1 MALELNSSKQP
12 FVKINSPKYNLKFP
26 FERNFD
32 LTDLMLFTKGD
43 EPYQHFANLRKNAPI
58 YFHETGPED
67 FEPGFWVLTKYKDI
81 EFVSKNQE
89 IFSSQLAGGT
99 ALTHGFEQQD
109 DLPLYRSTMDHMLSL
124 DGMLH
129 LSMRNPHMAFFN
141 PKYVSNLR
149 KKVELKVDQL
159 LNQIAPLGKC
169 NLVEAVSAEVPM
181 FTLCEMLGVPEE
193 DRSKIIEWMKFLE
206 MAQLIAATQA
216 AEKGDIEFS
225 EEHTQAAPDPALV
238 EMFTNMV
245 AEMFD
250 YGRTILETRRK
261 EPKDDLLSVI
271 ANIEVEGEKL
281 PNEYLDGSWLLI
293 IFAGNDTTRNS
304 ISGTMN
310 LLSENPAQKNL
321 VLNDKSLLP
330 NMVHESIRM
339 VSPVRF
345 MRRTTKC
352 DTQIG
357 DQEIGPNEKVSLWY
371 GAANRD
377 PEIFTD
383 PDKFDVTRENAKK
396 HLAFGY
402 GRHLCLGKH
411 TANMQLEVVYEKIFS
426 RFPEMEQDGEMILT
440 PNNFVNAIQDVPVKF
455 NPEK

>member
-43 EPYQHFANLRKNAPI
+43 EPYQHFANLRNNAPV

-67 FEPGFWVLTKYKDI
+67 SEPGFWVLTKYKDI

-129 LSMRNPHMAFFN
+129 LSMRNPHMAYFN

-159 LNQIAPLGKC
+159 LDQIAPLGRC

-193 DRSKIIEWMKFLE
+193 DRPKIIEWMKFLE

-225 EEHTQAAPDPALV
+225 EEHTQAAPDPALI

-250 YGRTILETRRK
+250 YGRTILESRRK
-261 EPKDDLLSVI
+261 DPKDDLLSVI
-271 ANIEVEGEKL
+271 ANIEIEGEKL
-281 PNEYLDGSWLLI
+281 PNEYLDGSCLLI

-310 LLSENPAQKNL
+310 LLSENPDQKNL

-339 VSPVRF
+339 VSPVRY

-377 PEIFTD
+377 PEIFTN
-383 PDKFDVTRENAKK
+383 PDKFDVTRENAKQ

>member
-32 LTDLMLFTKGD
+32 LTDLILFTKGD
-43 EPYQHFANLRKNAPI
+43 VPYQHFANLRNNAPV

-67 FEPGFWVLTKYKDI
+67 SEPGFWVLTKYKDI

-159 LNQIAPLGKC
+159 LDQIAPLGRC
-169 NLVEAVSAEVPM
+169 NLVDAVSAEVPM

-193 DRSKIIEWMKFLE
+193 DRPKIIEWMKFLE

-216 AEKGDIEFS
+216 AQKGDIEFS

-250 YGRTILETRRK
+250 YGRTILESRRK
-261 EPKDDLLSVI
+261 DPKDDLLSVI

-310 LLSENPAQKNL
+310 LLSENPDQKNL

-339 VSPVRF
+339 VSPVRY

-377 PEIFTD
+377 PEIFTN

>member
-159 LNQIAPLGKC
+159 LNQIAPLGRC

-193 DRSKIIEWMKFLE
+193 DRPKIIEWMKFLE

-225 EEHTQAAPDPALV
+225 EEQTQAAPDPALV

-250 YGRTILETRRK
+250 YGRTILESRRK
-261 EPKDDLLSVI
+261 DPKDDLLSVI

-310 LLSENPAQKNL
+310 LLSENPDQKNL

-339 VSPVRF
+339 VSPVRY

>member
-43 EPYQHFANLRKNAPI
+43 EPYQHFANLRNNAPV

-67 FEPGFWVLTKYKDI
+67 SEPGFWVLTKYKDI

-159 LNQIAPLGKC
+159 LDQIAPLGRC
-169 NLVEAVSAEVPM
+169 NLVETVSAEVPM

-193 DRSKIIEWMKFLE
+193 DRPKIIEWMKFLE

-250 YGRTILETRRK
+250 YGRTILESRRK
-261 EPKDDLLSVI
+261 DPKDDLLSVI

-310 LLSENPAQKNL
+310 LLSENPDQKNL

-339 VSPVRF
+339 VSPVRY

-357 DQEIGPNEKVSLWY
+357 DQEMGPNEKVSLWY

-377 PEIFTD
+377 PEIFTN

>member
-43 EPYQHFANLRKNAPI
+43 EPYQHFANLRNNAPV

-67 FEPGFWVLTKYKDI
+67 SEPGFWVLTKYKDI

-129 LSMRNPHMAFFN
+129 LSMRNPHMSFFN

-159 LNQIAPLGKC
+159 LDQIAPLGRC

-193 DRSKIIEWMKFLE
+193 DRPKIIEWMKFLE

-250 YGRTILETRRK
+250 YGRTILESRRK
-261 EPKDDLLSVI
+261 DPKDDLLSVI

-310 LLSENPAQKNL
+310 LLSENPDQKNL

-339 VSPVRF
+339 VSPVRY

-455 NPEK
+455 NPE

>member
-1 MALELNSSKQP
+1 MVLELNSSKQP
-12 FVKINSPKYNLKFP
+12 FVKINSPKYNLQFP

-43 EPYQHFANLRKNAPI
+43 EPYQHFANLRNNAPV

-67 FEPGFWVLTKYKDI
+67 SEPGFWVLTKYKDI

-129 LSMRNPHMAFFN
+129 LSMRNPHMSFFN

-159 LNQIAPLGKC
+159 LDQIAPLGRC

-193 DRSKIIEWMKFLE
+193 DRPKIIEWMKFLE

-250 YGRTILETRRK
+250 YGRTILESRRK
-261 EPKDDLLSVI
+261 DPKDDLLSVI

-310 LLSENPAQKNL
+310 LLSENPDQKNL
-321 VLNDKSLLP
+321 VLNDKNLLP

-339 VSPVRF
+339 VSPVRY

-455 NPEK
+455 IPK

>member
-43 EPYQHFANLRKNAPI
+43 EPYQHFANLRNNAPV

-67 FEPGFWVLTKYKDI
+67 SEPGFWVLTKYKDI

-159 LNQIAPLGKC
+159 LDQIAPLGRC
-169 NLVEAVSAEVPM
+169 NLVETVSAEVPM

-193 DRSKIIEWMKFLE
+193 DRPKIIEWMKFLE

-216 AEKGDIEFS
+216 AQKGDIEFS

-250 YGRTILETRRK
+250 YGRTILESRRK
-261 EPKDDLLSVI
+261 DPKDDLLSVI

-310 LLSENPAQKNL
+310 LLSENLDQKNL

-339 VSPVRF
+339 VSPVRY

-377 PEIFTD
+377 PEIFTN

>member
-1 MALELNSSKQP
+1 MALELNSTKQP
-12 FVKINSPKYNLKFP
+12 FVKINAPKYDLKFP

-32 LTDLMLFTKGD
+32 LTDLLLFTRVE
-43 EPYQHFANLRKNAPI
+43 EPYQHFANLREKAPI

-67 FEPGFWVLTKYKDI
+67 SEPGFWVLTKYKDI

-129 LSMRNPHMAFFN
+129 LSIRNPHMTFFN

-149 KKVELKVDQL
+149 KKVELKVDEL
-159 LNQIAPLGKC
+159 LDKIAPLGRC
-169 NLVEAVSAEVPM
+169 NLVDAVSAEVPM

-193 DRSKIIEWMKFLE
+193 DRPKIIEWMKFLE

-245 AEMFD
+245 SEMFD
-250 YGRTILETRRK
+250 YGRTILESRRK
-261 EPKDDLLSVI
+261 DPKDDLLSVI

-310 LLSENPAQKNL
+310 LLSENPDQKSL
-321 VLNDKSLLP
+321 VLNNKSLLP
-330 NMVHESIRM
+330 NMIHESIRM

-377 PEIFTD
+377 PEIFENPNKYD
-383 PDKFDVTRENAKK
+383 ITRENAKK

-411 TANMQLEVVYEKIFS
+411 TANMQLEVVYEKIFT
-426 RFPEMEQDGEMILT
+426 RFPEMEQDGDMILT

-455 NPEK
+455 NPKK

>member
-1 MALELNSSKQP
+1 MAIELNSSKQP
-12 FVKINSPKYNLKFP
+12 FVKINSPKYSLKFL

-32 LTDLMLFTKGD
+32 LTDLLLFTKGD
-43 EPYQHFANLRKNAPI
+43 EPYQHSANLRDKAPV
-58 YFHETGPED
+58 YFHETGVED
-67 FEPGFWVLTKYKDI
+67 SEPGFWVLTKYKDI

-129 LSMRNPHMAFFN
+129 LSMRNPHMTFFN

-159 LNQIAPLGKC
+159 LDQIAPLGRC

-193 DRSKIIEWMKFLE
+193 DRPKIIEWMKFLE

-225 EEHTQAAPDPALV
+225 QEHTQAAPDPALV

-250 YGRTILETRRK
+250 YGRTILESRRK
-261 EPKDDLLSVI
+261 DPKDDLLSVI

-310 LLSENPAQKNL
+310 LLSENPDQKNL

-339 VSPVRF
+339 VSPVRY

-377 PEIFTD
+377 PEIFTN
-383 PDKFDVTRENAKK
+383 PDKFDVARENAKK

-455 NPEK
+455 NPKK

>member
-1 MALELNSSKQP
+1 MALELNSTKQP
-12 FVKINSPKYNLKFP
+12 FVKINAPKYDLKFP

-32 LTDLMLFTKGD
+32 LTDLLLFTRVE
-43 EPYQHFANLRKNAPI
+43 EPYQHFANLREKAPI

-67 FEPGFWVLTKYKDI
+67 SEPGFWVLTKYKDI

-129 LSMRNPHMAFFN
+129 LGIRNPHMTFFN

-149 KKVELKVDQL
+149 KKVELKVDEL
-159 LNQIAPLGKC
+159 LDKIAPLGRC
-169 NLVEAVSAEVPM
+169 NLVDAVSAEVPM

-193 DRSKIIEWMKFLE
+193 DRPKIIEWMKFLE

-245 AEMFD
+245 SEMFD
-250 YGRTILETRRK
+250 YGRTILESRRK
-261 EPKDDLLSVI
+261 DPKDDLLSVI

-310 LLSENPAQKNL
+310 LLSENPDQKSL

-330 NMVHESIRM
+330 NMIHESIRM

-357 DQEIGPNEKVSLWY
+357 DQKIGPNEKVSLWY

-377 PEIFTD
+377 PEIFENPNKYD
-383 PDKFDVTRENAKK
+383 ITRENAKK

-411 TANMQLEVVYEKIFS
+411 TANMQLEVVYEKIFT
-426 RFPEMEQDGEMILT
+426 RFPEMEQDGDMILT

-455 NPEK
+455 NPKK

>member
-43 EPYQHFANLRKNAPI
+43 EPYQHFANLRNNAPV

-67 FEPGFWVLTKYKDI
+67 SEPGFWVLTKYKDI

-99 ALTHGFEQQD
+99 QLTHGFEQQD

-159 LNQIAPLGKC
+159 LDQIAPLGRC
-169 NLVEAVSAEVPM
+169 NLVETVSAEVPM

-193 DRSKIIEWMKFLE
+193 DRPKIIEWMKFLE

-250 YGRTILETRRK
+250 YGRTILESRRK
-261 EPKDDLLSVI
+261 DPKDDLLSVI

-310 LLSENPAQKNL
+310 LLSENPDQKNL

-339 VSPVRF
+339 VSPVRY

-377 PEIFTD
+377 PEIFTN

>member
-43 EPYQHFANLRKNAPI
+43 EPYQHFANLRNNAPV

-67 FEPGFWVLTKYKDI
+67 SEPGFWVLTKYKDI

-129 LSMRNPHMAFFN
+129 LSMRNPHMAYFN

-159 LNQIAPLGKC
+159 LDQIAPLGRC

-193 DRSKIIEWMKFLE
+193 DRPKIIEWMKFLE
-206 MAQLIAATQA
+206 MAQLIAATQV

-250 YGRTILETRRK
+250 YGRTILESRRK
-261 EPKDDLLSVI
+261 DPKDDLLSVI

-310 LLSENPAQKNL
+310 LLSENPDQKNL

-339 VSPVRF
+339 VSPVRY

>member
-43 EPYQHFANLRKNAPI
+43 EPYQHFANLRNNAPV

-67 FEPGFWVLTKYKDI
+67 SEPGFWVLTKYKDI

-159 LNQIAPLGKC
+159 LDQIAPLGRC

-193 DRSKIIEWMKFLE
+193 DRPKIIEWMKFLE

-250 YGRTILETRRK
+250 YGRTILESRRK
-261 EPKDDLLSVI
+261 DPKDDLLSVI

-310 LLSENPAQKNL
+310 LLSENPDQKNL

-339 VSPVRF
+339 VSPVRY

-377 PEIFTD
+377 PEIFTN

>member
-1 MALELNSSKQP
+1 MALELNSDKQP
-12 FVKINSPKYNLKFP
+12 FVKINPPKYNLKFP

-32 LTDLMLFTKGD
+32 LTDLMLFTRGD
-43 EPYQHFANLRKNAPI
+43 EPYQHFADLRDNAPV
-58 YFHETGPED
+58 YYHETGPED
-67 FEPGFWVLTKYKDI
+67 SEPGFWVLTKYKDI

-129 LSMRNPHMAFFN
+129 LGMRNPHMAFFN

-159 LNQIAPLGKC
+159 LDQIAPLGRC
-169 NLVEAVSAEVPM
+169 NLVDAVSAEVPM

-193 DRSKIIEWMKFLE
+193 DRPKIIEWMKFLE

-250 YGRTILETRRK
+250 YGRSILESRRK
-261 EPKDDLLSVI
+261 DPKDDLLSVI
-271 ANIEVEGEKL
+271 ANIEIEGEKL

-310 LLSENPAQKNL
+310 LLSEHPDQKNL
-321 VLNDKSLLP
+321 VLKDKTLLP

-339 VSPVRF
+339 VSPVRY

>member
-32 LTDLMLFTKGD
+32 LTDLMLFTKAD
-43 EPYQHFANLRKNAPI
+43 EPYQHFANLRNNAPV

-67 FEPGFWVLTKYKDI
+67 SEPGFWVLTKYKDI

-159 LNQIAPLGKC
+159 LDQIAPLGRC
-169 NLVEAVSAEVPM
+169 NLVETVSAEVPM

-193 DRSKIIEWMKFLE
+193 DRPKIIEWMKFLE

-250 YGRTILETRRK
+250 YGRTILESRRK
-261 EPKDDLLSVI
+261 DPKDDLLSVI

-310 LLSENPAQKNL
+310 LLSENPDQKNL

-339 VSPVRF
+339 VSPVRY

-377 PEIFTD
+377 PEIFTN

>member
-32 LTDLMLFTKGD
+32 LTDLRLFTKGD
-43 EPYQHFANLRKNAPI
+43 EPYQHFANLRNNAPV

-67 FEPGFWVLTKYKDI
+67 SEPGFWVLTKYKDI

-159 LNQIAPLGKC
+159 LDQIAPLGRC
-169 NLVEAVSAEVPM
+169 NLVETVSAEVPM

-193 DRSKIIEWMKFLE
+193 DRPKIIEWMKFLE

-238 EMFTNMV
+238 EIFTNMV

-250 YGRTILETRRK
+250 YGRTILESRRK
-261 EPKDDLLSVI
+261 DPKDDLLSVI

-310 LLSENPAQKNL
+310 LLSENPDQKNL

-339 VSPVRF
+339 VSPVRY

-377 PEIFTD
+377 PEIFTN

>member
-12 FVKINSPKYNLKFP
+12 FVKINSPKYDLQFP

-32 LTDLMLFTKGD
+32 LTDLMLFTRG
-43 EPYQHFANLRKNAPI
+43 EESYQHFANLRDNAPV

-67 FEPGFWVLTKYKDI
+67 SEPGFWVLTKYKDI

-99 ALTHGFEQQD
+99 QLTHGFETQD

-149 KKVELKVDQL
+149 KKVELKVDEL
-159 LNQIAPLGKC
+159 LDKIAPLGRC
-169 NLVEAVSAEVPM
+169 NFVEAVSAEVPM

-193 DRSKIIEWMKFLE
+193 DRPKIIEWMKFLE
-206 MAQLIAATQA
+206 MAQLIAATQV
-216 AEKGDIEFS
+216 AEKSDVEFS
-225 EEHTQAAPDPALV
+225 EEHSQAAPDPALV

-245 AEMFD
+245 SEMFD
-250 YGRTILETRRK
+250 YGRTILESRRK
-261 EPKDDLLSVI
+261 DPKDDLLSVI

-310 LLSENPAQKNL
+310 LLSENPDQKNL

-339 VSPVRF
+339 VSPVRY
-345 MRRTTKC
+345 MRRTSKC

-383 PDKFDVTRENAKK
+383 PNTYDVTRENAKK

-426 RFPEMEQDGEMILT
+426 RFPEMKQDGEMILT

-455 NPEK
+455 NPK

>member
-43 EPYQHFANLRKNAPI
+43 EPYQHFAKLRNNAPV

-67 FEPGFWVLTKYKDI
+67 SEPGFWVLTKYKDI

-89 IFSSQLAGGT
+89 IFSYQLAGGT

-159 LNQIAPLGKC
+159 LDQIAPFGRC
-169 NLVEAVSAEVPM
+169 NLVETVSAEVPM

-193 DRSKIIEWMKFLE
+193 DRPKIIEWMKFLE

-250 YGRTILETRRK
+250 YGRTILESRRK
-261 EPKDDLLSVI
+261 DPKDDLLSVI

-310 LLSENPAQKNL
+310 LLSENPDQKNL

-339 VSPVRF
+339 VSPVRY

-377 PEIFTD
+377 PEIFTN

>member
-12 FVKINSPKYNLKFP
+12 FVEINSPKYNLKFP

-43 EPYQHFANLRKNAPI
+43 EPYKHFANLRKNAPV

-67 FEPGFWVLTKYKDI
+67 SEPGFWVLTKYKDI

-159 LNQIAPLGKC
+159 LDQIAPLGRC

-193 DRSKIIEWMKFLE
+193 DRPKIIEWMKFLE
-206 MAQLIAATQA
+206 MAQLIAVTQA

-238 EMFTNMV
+238 EMFSNMV

-261 EPKDDLLSVI
+261 DPKDDLLSVI

-310 LLSENPAQKNL
+310 LLSENPDQKNL

-339 VSPVRF
+339 VSPVRY

>member
-1 MALELNSSKQP
+1 MVLELNSSKQP
-12 FVKINSPKYNLKFP
+12 FVKINSPKYNLQFP

-43 EPYQHFANLRKNAPI
+43 EPYQHFANLRNNAPV

-67 FEPGFWVLTKYKDI
+67 SEPGFWVLTKYKDI
-81 EFVSKNQE
+81 EFVSRNQE

-129 LSMRNPHMAFFN
+129 LSMRNPHMSFFN

-159 LNQIAPLGKC
+159 LDQIAPLGRC

-193 DRSKIIEWMKFLE
+193 DRPKIIEWMKFLE

-250 YGRTILETRRK
+250 YGRTILESRRK
-261 EPKDDLLSVI
+261 DPKDDLLSVI

-310 LLSENPAQKNL
+310 LLSENPDQKNL
-321 VLNDKSLLP
+321 VLNDKNLLP

-339 VSPVRF
+339 VSPVRY

-411 TANMQLEVVYEKIFS
+411 TANMQLEVVYEKIFT
-426 RFPEMEQDGEMILT
+426 RFPEMQQDGEMILT

-455 NPEK
+455 NPK

>member
-43 EPYQHFANLRKNAPI
+43 EPYQHFANLRNNAPV

-67 FEPGFWVLTKYKDI
+67 SEPGFWVLTKYKDI

-159 LNQIAPLGKC
+159 LDQIAPLGRC
-169 NLVEAVSAEVPM
+169 NLVETVSAEVPM

-193 DRSKIIEWMKFLE
+193 DRPKIIEWMKFLE

-250 YGRTILETRRK
+250 YGRTILESRRK
-261 EPKDDLLSVI
+261 DPKDDLLSVI

-310 LLSENPAQKNL
+310 LLSENPDQKNL

-339 VSPVRF
+339 VSPVRY

-357 DQEIGPNEKVSLWY
+357 DQKIGPNEKVSLWY

-377 PEIFTD
+377 PEIFTN

>member
-43 EPYQHFANLRKNAPI
+43 EPYQHFANLRNNAPV

-67 FEPGFWVLTKYKDI
+67 SEPGFWVLTKYKDI

-129 LSMRNPHMAFFN
+129 LSMRNPHMAYFN

-159 LNQIAPLGKC
+159 LDQIAPLGRC

-193 DRSKIIEWMKFLE
+193 DRPKIIEWMKFLE

-250 YGRTILETRRK
+250 YGRTILESRRK
-261 EPKDDLLSVI
+261 DPKDDLLSVI

-310 LLSENPAQKNL
+310 LLSENPDQKNL

-339 VSPVRF
+339 VSPVRY

-377 PEIFTD
+377 PEIFTN

>member
-12 FVKINSPKYNLKFP
+12 FVKINSPKYDLQFP

-32 LTDLMLFTKGD
+32 LTDLMLFTRG
-43 EPYQHFANLRKNAPI
+43 EESYQHFANLRDNAPV

-67 FEPGFWVLTKYKDI
+67 SEPGFWVLTKYKDI

-99 ALTHGFEQQD
+99 QLTHGFETQD

-149 KKVELKVDQL
+149 NKVELKVDEL
-159 LNQIAPLGKC
+159 LDKIAPLGRC
-169 NLVEAVSAEVPM
+169 NFVEAVSAEVPM

-193 DRSKIIEWMKFLE
+193 DRPKIIEWMKFLE
-206 MAQLIAATQA
+206 MAQLIAATQV
-216 AEKGDIEFS
+216 AEKSDVEFS
-225 EEHTQAAPDPALV
+225 EEHSQAAPDPALV

-245 AEMFD
+245 SEMFD
-250 YGRTILETRRK
+250 YGRAILESRRK
-261 EPKDDLLSVI
+261 DPKDDLLSVI

-310 LLSENPAQKNL
+310 LLSENPDQKNL

-339 VSPVRF
+339 VSPVRY
-345 MRRTTKC
+345 MRRTSKC

-383 PDKFDVTRENAKK
+383 PNTYDVTRENAKK

-455 NPEK
+455 NPK

>member
-12 FVKINSPKYNLKFP
+12 FVKINSPKYDLQFP

-32 LTDLMLFTKGD
+32 LTDLMLFTRG
-43 EPYQHFANLRKNAPI
+43 EESYQHFANLRDNAPV

-67 FEPGFWVLTKYKDI
+67 SEPGFWVLTKYKDI

-99 ALTHGFEQQD
+99 QLTHGFETQD

-149 KKVELKVDQL
+149 NKVELKVDEL
-159 LNQIAPLGKC
+159 LDKIAPLGRC
-169 NLVEAVSAEVPM
+169 NFVEAVSAEVPM

-193 DRSKIIEWMKFLE
+193 DRPKIIEWMKFLE
-206 MAQLIAATQA
+206 MAQLIAATQV
-216 AEKGDIEFS
+216 AEKSDVEFS
-225 EEHTQAAPDPALV
+225 EEHSQAAPDPALV

-245 AEMFD
+245 SEMFD
-250 YGRTILETRRK
+250 YGRTILESRRK
-261 EPKDDLLSVI
+261 DPKDDLLSVI

-310 LLSENPAQKNL
+310 LLSENPDQKNL

-339 VSPVRF
+339 VSPVRY
-345 MRRTTKC
+345 MRRTSKC

-383 PDKFDVTRENAKK
+383 PNTYDVTRENAKK

-426 RFPEMEQDGEMILT
+426 RFPEMKQDGEMILT

-455 NPEK
+455 NPK

>member
-43 EPYQHFANLRKNAPI
+43 EPYQHFANLRNNAPV

-67 FEPGFWVLTKYKDI
+67 SEPGFWVLTKYKDI

-149 KKVELKVDQL
+149 RKVELKVDQL
-159 LNQIAPLGKC
+159 LDQIAPLGRC
-169 NLVEAVSAEVPM
+169 NLVETVSAEVPM

-193 DRSKIIEWMKFLE
+193 DRPKIIEWMKFLE

-250 YGRTILETRRK
+250 YGRTILESRRK
-261 EPKDDLLSVI
+261 DPKDDLLSVI

-310 LLSENPAQKNL
+310 LLSENPDQKNL

-339 VSPVRF
+339 VSPVRY

-377 PEIFTD
+377 PEIFTN

>member
-1 MALELNSSKQP
+1 MAIELNSTKQP

-32 LTDLMLFTKGD
+32 LTDLILFTKGD
-43 EPYQHFANLRKNAPI
+43 EPYQHFANLRSNAPV

-67 FEPGFWVLTKYKDI
+67 SEPGFWVLTKYKDI

-159 LNQIAPLGKC
+159 LDQIAPLGRC

-193 DRSKIIEWMKFLE
+193 DRPKIIEWMKFLE

-216 AEKGDIEFS
+216 AEKGDIKFS
-225 EEHTQAAPDPALV
+225 DEHIQAAPDPALV

-250 YGRTILETRRK
+250 YGRTILESRRK
-261 EPKDDLLSVI
+261 DPKDDLLSVI

-310 LLSENPAQKNL
+310 LLSENPDQKNL

-339 VSPVRF
+339 VSPVRY
-345 MRRTTKC
+345 MRRTTKS

-357 DQEIGPNEKVSLWY
+357 DQVIGPNEKVSLWY

-383 PDKFDVTRENAKK
+383 PDKYDVTRENAKK

-455 NPEK
+455 NPQK

>member
-43 EPYQHFANLRKNAPI
+43 EPYQHFANLRNNAPV

-67 FEPGFWVLTKYKDI
+67 SEPGFWVLTKYKDI

-149 KKVELKVDQL
+149 KKVELKVNQL
-159 LNQIAPLGKC
+159 LDQIAPLGRC

-181 FTLCEMLGVPEE
+181 FTLCEMLGVPED
-193 DRSKIIEWMKFLE
+193 DRPKIIEWMKFLE

-250 YGRTILETRRK
+250 YGRTILESRRK
-261 EPKDDLLSVI
+261 DPKDDLLSVI

-281 PNEYLDGSWLLI
+281 PNEYLDGSWLII

-310 LLSENPAQKNL
+310 ILSENPDQKNL

-339 VSPVRF
+339 VSPVRY

-377 PEIFTD
+377 PEIFTN

>member
-12 FVKINSPKYNLKFP
+12 FVKINSPKYNLQFP

-32 LTDLMLFTKGD
+32 LTDLMLFTRGE
-43 EPYQHFANLRKNAPI
+43 EPYQHFANLRNNAPV

-67 FEPGFWVLTKYKDI
+67 SEPGFWVLTKYKDI

-99 ALTHGFEQQD
+99 QLTHGFETQD

-149 KKVELKVDQL
+149 KKVELKVDEL
-159 LNQIAPLGKC
+159 LDKIAPLGRC
-169 NLVEAVSAEVPM
+169 NLVEAISAEVPM

-193 DRSKIIEWMKFLE
+193 DRPKIIEWMKFLE
-206 MAQLIAATQA
+206 MAQLIAATQV
-216 AEKGDIEFS
+216 AEKSDIEFS
-225 EEHTQAAPDPALV
+225 EEHSQAAPDPALV

-245 AEMFD
+245 SEMFD
-250 YGRTILETRRK
+250 YGRTILESRRK
-261 EPKDDLLSVI
+261 DPKDDLLSVI

-310 LLSENPAQKNL
+310 LLSENPDQKNL

-339 VSPVRF
+339 VSPVRY
-345 MRRTTKC
+345 MRRTSKC

-383 PDKFDVTRENAKK
+383 PNTYDVTRENAKK

-426 RFPEMEQDGEMILT
+426 RFPEMKQDGEMILT

-455 NPEK
+455 NPK

>member
-43 EPYQHFANLRKNAPI
+43 EPYQHFANLRNNAPV

-67 FEPGFWVLTKYKDI
+67 SEPGFWVLTKYKDI

-159 LNQIAPLGKC
+159 LDQIAPLGRC
-169 NLVEAVSAEVPM
+169 NLVETVSAEVPM

-193 DRSKIIEWMKFLE
+193 DRPKIIEWMKFLE

-250 YGRTILETRRK
+250 YGRTILESRRK
-261 EPKDDLLSVI
+261 NPKDDLLSVI

-310 LLSENPAQKNL
+310 LLSENPDQKNL

-339 VSPVRF
+339 VSPVRY

-377 PEIFTD
+377 PEIFTN

>member
-1 MALELNSSKQP
+1 MALELNSTKQP
-12 FVKINSPKYNLKFP
+12 FVKINAPKYDLKFP

-32 LTDLMLFTKGD
+32 LTDLLLFTRVE
-43 EPYQHFANLRKNAPI
+43 EPYEHFANLREKAPI

-67 FEPGFWVLTKYKDI
+67 SEPGFWVLTKYKDI

-129 LSMRNPHMAFFN
+129 LGIRNPHMTFFN

-149 KKVELKVDQL
+149 KKVELKVDEL
-159 LNQIAPLGKC
+159 LDKIAPLGRC
-169 NLVEAVSAEVPM
+169 NLVDAVSAEVPM

-193 DRSKIIEWMKFLE
+193 DRPKIIEWMKFLE

-216 AEKGDIEFS
+216 AQKGDIKFS

-245 AEMFD
+245 LEMFD
-250 YGRTILETRRK
+250 YGRTILESRRK
-261 EPKDDLLSVI
+261 DPKDDLLSVI
-271 ANIEVEGEKL
+271 ANIEIEGEKL

-310 LLSENPAQKNL
+310 LLSENPDQKSL

-330 NMVHESIRM
+330 NMIHESIRM

-357 DQEIGPNEKVSLWY
+357 DQKIGPNEKVSLWY

-377 PEIFTD
+377 PEIFENPNKYD
-383 PDKFDVTRENAKK
+383 ITRENAKK

-411 TANMQLEVVYEKIFS
+411 TANMQLEVVYEKIFT
-426 RFPEMEQDGEMILT
+426 RFPEMEQNGDMILT

-455 NPEK
+455 NPKK

>member
-12 FVKINSPKYNLKFP
+12 FVKINSPKYDLQFP

-32 LTDLMLFTKGD
+32 LTDLMLFTRG
-43 EPYQHFANLRKNAPI
+43 EESYQHFANLRDNAPV

-67 FEPGFWVLTKYKDI
+67 SEPGFWVLTKYKDI

-99 ALTHGFEQQD
+99 QLTHGFETQD

-149 KKVELKVDQL
+149 NKVELKVDEL
-159 LNQIAPLGKC
+159 LDKIAPLGRC
-169 NLVEAVSAEVPM
+169 NFVEAVSAEVPM

-193 DRSKIIEWMKFLE
+193 DRPKIIEWMKFLE
-206 MAQLIAATQA
+206 MAQLIAATQV
-216 AEKGDIEFS
+216 AEKSNVEFS
-225 EEHTQAAPDPALV
+225 EEHSQAAPDPALV

-245 AEMFD
+245 SEMFD
-250 YGRTILETRRK
+250 YGRTILESRRK
-261 EPKDDLLSVI
+261 DPKDDLLSVI

-310 LLSENPAQKNL
+310 LLSENPDQKNL

-339 VSPVRF
+339 VSPVRY
-345 MRRTTKC
+345 MRRTSKC

-383 PDKFDVTRENAKK
+383 PNTYDVTRENAKK

-426 RFPEMEQDGEMILT
+426 RFPEMKQDGEMILT

-455 NPEK
+455 NPK

>member
-1 MALELNSSKQP
+1 MALELNSDKQP

-43 EPYQHFANLRKNAPI
+43 EPYQHFADLRDNAPV
-58 YFHETGPED
+58 YYHETGTED
-67 FEPGFWVLTKYKDI
+67 SEPGFWVLTKYKDI

-159 LNQIAPLGKC
+159 LNQIAPLGRC

-193 DRSKIIEWMKFLE
+193 DRPKIIEWMKFLE

-225 EEHTQAAPDPALV
+225 EEQTQAAPDPALV

-310 LLSENPAQKNL
+310 LLSENPDQKNL

-339 VSPVRF
+339 VSPVRY

>member
-43 EPYQHFANLRKNAPI
+43 EPYQHFANLRNNAPV

-67 FEPGFWVLTKYKDI
+67 SEPGFWVLTKYKDI

-159 LNQIAPLGKC
+159 LNQIAPLGRC
-169 NLVEAVSAEVPM
+169 NLVETVSAEVPM

-193 DRSKIIEWMKFLE
+193 DRPKIIEWMKFLE

-250 YGRTILETRRK
+250 YGRTILESRRK
-261 EPKDDLLSVI
+261 DPKDDLLSVI

-310 LLSENPAQKNL
+310 LLSENPDQKNL

-339 VSPVRF
+339 VSPVRY

-377 PEIFTD
+377 PEIFTN

>member
-43 EPYQHFANLRKNAPI
+43 EPYQHFANLRNNAPV

-67 FEPGFWVLTKYKDI
+67 SEPGVWVLTRYKEI

-159 LNQIAPLGKC
+159 LDQIAPLGRC
-169 NLVEAVSAEVPM
+169 NLVETVSAEVPM

-193 DRSKIIEWMKFLE
+193 DRPKIIEWMKFLE

-250 YGRTILETRRK
+250 YGRTILESRRK
-261 EPKDDLLSVI
+261 DPKDDLLSVI

-310 LLSENPAQKNL
+310 LLSENPDQKNL
-321 VLNDKSLLP
+321 VLNDKSLLQ

-339 VSPVRF
+339 VSPVRY

-377 PEIFTD
+377 PEIFTN

-455 NPEK
+455 KPEK

>member
-1 MALELNSSKQP
+1 MVLELNSSKQP
-12 FVKINSPKYNLKFP
+12 FVKINSPKYNLQFP

-43 EPYQHFANLRKNAPI
+43 EPYQHFANLRNNAPV

-67 FEPGFWVLTKYKDI
+67 SEPGFWVLTKYKDI

-129 LSMRNPHMAFFN
+129 LSMRNPHMSFFN

-159 LNQIAPLGKC
+159 LDQIAPLGRC

-193 DRSKIIEWMKFLE
+193 DRPKIIEWMKFLE

-250 YGRTILETRRK
+250 YGRTILESRRK
-261 EPKDDLLSVI
+261 DPKDDLLSVI

-310 LLSENPAQKNL
+310 LLSENPDQKNL
-321 VLNDKSLLP
+321 VLNDKNLLP

-339 VSPVRF
+339 VSPVRY

-357 DQEIGPNEKVSLWY
+357 DLEIGPNEKVSSVSYTHLTLPT
-371 GAANRD
+371 NR
-377 PEIFTD
+377 
-383 PDKFDVTRENAKK
+383 
-396 HLAFGY
+396 
-402 GRHLCLGKH
+402 
-411 TANMQLEVVYEKIFS
+411 EV
-426 RFPEMEQDGEMILT
+426 
-440 PNNFVNAIQDVPVKF
+440 
-455 NPEK
+455 

>member
-43 EPYQHFANLRKNAPI
+43 EPYQHFANLRNNAPV

-67 FEPGFWVLTKYKDI
+67 SEPGFWVLTKYKDI

-159 LNQIAPLGKC
+159 LDQIAPLGRC

-193 DRSKIIEWMKFLE
+193 DRPKIIEWMKFLE

-250 YGRTILETRRK
+250 YGRTILESRRK
-261 EPKDDLLSVI
+261 DPKDDLLSVI

-310 LLSENPAQKNL
+310 LLSENPDQKNL

-339 VSPVRF
+339 VSPVRY

>member
-1 MALELNSSKQP
+1 MALELNSVKQP

-43 EPYQHFANLRKNAPI
+43 EPYQHFADLRDNAPV
-58 YFHETGPED
+58 YYHETGPED
-67 FEPGFWVLTKYKDI
+67 SEPGFWVLTKYKDI

-149 KKVELKVDQL
+149 KKVEIKVDQL
-159 LNQIAPLGKC
+159 LDQIAPLGRC
-169 NLVEAVSAEVPM
+169 NLVDAVSAEVPM

-193 DRSKIIEWMKFLE
+193 DRPKIIEWMKFLE

-250 YGRTILETRRK
+250 YGRSILESRRK
-261 EPKDDLLSVI
+261 DPKDDLLSVI

-310 LLSENPAQKNL
+310 LLSEHPDQKNL

-339 VSPVRF
+339 VSPVRY

-352 DTQIG
+352 DTKIG

-377 PEIFTD
+377 PEIFINPNKYD
-383 PDKFDVTRENAKK
+383 ITRENAKK

-411 TANMQLEVVYEKIFS
+411 TANMQLEVVYEKIFA

-455 NPEK
+455 KPEK